1 MSEQPVAY
9 ALADDIATLT
19 LDDGKVNAL
28 SPATIAALHRALD
41 RAERE
46 AAAVLLV
53 GRPGRFSGGFD
64 LSVMTGATDGLRA
77 LVTAGAEL
85 LLRLY
90 LYPRSVVA
98 ACTGH
103 AIAAGALLLLAS
115 DIRIGARGPFK
126 IGLNEVVIQLTLPIF
141 AMELAR
147 DRLATRWFTRAVTQA
162 QIFDPEGACEAGY
175 LDQVAAPDALLA
187 TARALAERL
196 AALPNPAFAE
206 TKRRERGATVDRIR
220 ATLAHDIATLTTP
233 VPA

>member
-1 MSEQPVAY
+1 MSNEMVAY
-9 ALADDIATLT
+9 ALADRVATLT
-19 LDDGKVNAL
+19 LDDGKANAL

-64 LSVMTGATDGLRA
+64 LSVMTGAPEGLRG
-77 LVTAGAEL
+77 LVKAGAEL

-90 LYPRSVVA
+90 LYPRPIVA

-115 DIRIGARGPFK
+115 DLRIGARGPFK
-126 IGLNEVVIQLTLPIF
+126 IGLNEVAIQLTLPVF

-147 DRLATRWFTRAVTQA
+147 DRLTARWFTAAVTQA
-162 QIFDPEGACEAGY
+162 HIFDPHGAYEAGY
-175 LDQVAAPDALLA
+175 LDQLAAPEALLE
-187 TARALAERL
+187 TARAQAQRL
-196 AALPNPAFAE
+196 AALPHPAFGE
-206 TKRRERGATVDRIR
+206 TKRRERGTTVERIR
-220 ATLAHDIATLTTP
+220 ATLDEDITGLTTP